1 MLILDES
8 FDLIKKN
15 KTIRQE
21 NVSEKVWANLLLLVK
36 RQTVFSINGKEFS
49 LRFLQ
54 TKIEIIDVEKYR
66 KQKKIE
72 MQNENWEPIEK
83 KEKEKEKELTQDDSR
98 DKRRFATFW

>member
-21 NVSEKVWANLLLLVK
+21 NVSEKVWANLLLQVK

-54 TKIEIIDVEKYR
+54 TKIEIIDVEEYR

-72 MQNENWEPIEK
+72 MQNEKWEPIEK
-83 KEKEKEKELTQDDSR
+83 KEEKEKELTQDDSR